1 MSFSQF
7 IFECILNSESGDYV
21 AQALILKAMK
31 PTGYFSIQTKRE
43 KF

>member
-21 AQALILKAMK
+21 AQALILAGMK
-31 PTGYFSIQTKRE
+31 PEGW
-43 KF
+43 